1 MALHA
6 VRERGRVVIERPTS
20 EVAKVF
26 ELIRAD
32 TVPNLVICDGEPE
45 MRSPSDR

>member
-1 MALHA
+1 
-6 VRERGRVVIERPTS
+6 VIERPTS

-32 TVPNLVICDGEPE
+32 TVPNLVICDGEPAS
-45 MRSPSDR
+45 RSTSRRPQP